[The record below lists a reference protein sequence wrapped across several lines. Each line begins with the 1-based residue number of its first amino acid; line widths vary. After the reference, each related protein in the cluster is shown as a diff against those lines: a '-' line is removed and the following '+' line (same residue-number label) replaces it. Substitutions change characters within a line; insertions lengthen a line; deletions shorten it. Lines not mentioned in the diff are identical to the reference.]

1 MSVAVESFDREICYC
16 AFRNKRFLKMEIIVI
31 YNIIL
36 TFESFKEIIIK
47 LSKKNFRLIK
57 KLMINMPQVIWID
70 IFTFN

>member
-1 MSVAVESFDREICYC
+1 
-16 AFRNKRFLKMEIIVI
+16 MEIIVI

-36 TFESFKEIIIK
+36 TFESFKEIIFKIIQ
-47 LSKKNFRLIK
+47 KNFRLIK

>member
-36 TFESFKEIIIK
+36 TFESFKEIIFKIIQ
-47 LSKKNFRLIK
+47 KKF
-57 KLMINMPQVIWID
+57 WID
-70 IFTFN
+70 